1 MSNFSKQDF
10 VLQTLEQNDM
20 QGLESGK
27 SLQSKRQE
35 GQFNPK
41 TENLDIMNGMQFK
54 VSRFNSL
61 NKQNSII
68 RKQTNFEVNEVDENK
83 VQNGFPSPFTNFLSN
98 LEEQQQKDSIIK
110 TDSFCIQNEFQ
121 SENEGS
127 PSSQKSRGR
136 NNQQCFSFKDF
147 DVLNRNLGFKINV
160 EDVFSYEYLQLI
172 NDNAYIPSDGFYQ
185 KQKQKLKK
193 IQQQKNQKK
202 VRESFLSK
210 FFRYRKINQIAG
222 TEFENKD
229 YFGKRTQYEM
239 KKKKYDFIISPDSPF
254 RISWDISIMILIIY
268 AIVLIPFR
276 VAFDPNDQFAI
287 LVSMDNIFDFIFLA
301 DLFLNFNTA
310 IYRKG
315 NLIRKRKQI
324 VIEYLKLWFWIDF
337 FSSFPYDMVVQTAIN
352 SEEQQIQSYDSQYQ
366 TNTDSNTSQSSSQQ
380 FSLQKAQQILRIL
393 KVFKIMKVL
402 KLLRIVKL
410 KFIIEKLVE
419 YLKLSKSM
427 LGILGFLKLSSIIL
441 FIAHWVACMWFYI
454 GSQFPVNGWIAQQNL
469 QNEVW
474 QYQYVTSIYWA
485 ITTMVTVGYGDIV
498 PKNLEERLFVIFVM
512 LMACGI
518 FAYTMNTMGSVLS
531 QIESFSSEY
540 KKEIQQVNIYL
551 DNKKIKLELKIRI
564 RKYLEYIYESK
575 QKNQID
581 ETNLFSKLSS
591 SLRNELIHQINEKII
606 NDCHLFSKLFNQQN
620 LEQFLFQISI
630 NLLEKIT
637 IPEETI
643 INQEESGVDDDQSI
657 YFIQDGEV
665 EIFYQHSNS
674 KTILKK
680 LGAGSYFGEIS
691 FFTNLQRTASVQS
704 VNFASLYYLKRS
716 EFLKIL
722 QKFPNQKEIFYQISD
737 KLKNYN
743 NFNCLNIQC
752 FSCQQLGHISKNC
765 PNLSFYFFKS
775 QFIEKML
782 QNRKKK
788 GTDFQRRNNLK
799 LATIKD
805 IDVIKHSQQKLEQ
818 TPLILSYIRVHDLDK
833 EIKEDQEFLQT
844 GNKLVNTL
852 KKAILNSQKI
862 NASQKNQKKTQQI
875 FSNQQKNELNLQMQY
890 WNKID
895 EFDKVKIYDHYFI
908 HNNVEQAESENDQ
921 FIQNGNLLKS
931 SKLSQDKISEQ
942 TPQNPLLIHKRR
954 KYINTQGTIDRISP
968 FLGLTQ
974 DLKQSPFEIQKSE
987 EDQSESSESSLS
999 KNQSQE
1005 ISQSQKANQQIIEA
1019 IQEKQQDQNHKKNN
1033 DLNNEESISQTQ
1045 IIKNSQNLFFFQ
1057 QVDQNYIENIQ
1068 DYEDYNL
1075 QISDN
1080 QINHYN
1086 QCIETQTNQ
1095 QEAYKLNLSKSM
1107 QIEQIQ

>member
-1 MSNFSKQDF
+1 
-10 VLQTLEQNDM
+10 M
-20 QGLESGK
+20 QGLDSGK
-27 SLQSKRQE
+27 SLYQKKEESQLFTQTNENPDIINSK
-35 GQFNPK
+35 
-41 TENLDIMNGMQFK
+41 QFK

-68 RKQTNFEVNEVDENK
+68 RKKTISQVNEIDEQK
-83 VQNGFPSPFTNFLSN
+83 LQNGFHSPFTNYVSN

-110 TDSFCIQNEFQ
+110 TNSFCIQNEFQ

-136 NNQQCFSFKDF
+136 AIQRYSFKDF
-147 DVLNRNLGFKINV
+147 DTLNSNPGLKINV
-160 EDVFSYEYLQLI
+160 EDVFSYEYLQFI
-172 NDNAYIPSDGFYQ
+172 NDNSYIPSDGFYQ

-193 IQQQKNQKK
+193 IQQQKSQKK
-202 VRESFLSK
+202 VRESILSK
-210 FFRYRKINQIAG
+210 FFRYRKINQVADNEI
-222 TEFENKD
+222 ENKD
-229 YFGKRTQYEM
+229 YIGKRTQYQV
-239 KKKKYDFIISPDSPF
+239 KKRKYDFIISPDSPF
-254 RISWDISIMILIIY
+254 RITWDISIMMLIIY
-268 AIVLIPFR
+268 AIILIPFR
-276 VAFDPNDQFAI
+276 VSFDPNDQFSM
-287 LVSMDNIFDFIFLA
+287 LVQLDNIFDFVFLG
-301 DLFLNFNTA
+301 DILLNFNTA

-324 VIEYLKLWFWIDF
+324 AIEYLKIWFWIDL
-337 FSSFPYDMVVQTAIN
+337 FSSFPYDMVVQSVIN
-352 SEEQQIQSYDSQYQ
+352 KEEQQLQTYDTQAQ
-366 TNTDSNTSQSSSQQ
+366 ANTSSNQSNQSSSSSAQ
-380 FSLQKAQQILRIL
+380 FSLQKAQQIIRIL
-393 KVFKIMKVL
+393 KIFKIMKVL
-402 KLLRIVKL
+402 KLLRVVKL

-441 FIAHWVACMWFYI
+441 FIAHWVACMWFYV
-454 GSQFPVNGWIAQQNL
+454 GSQFPDNGWIVSQDL
-469 QNEVW
+469 QNETW
-474 QYQYVTSIYWA
+474 QFQYVTSIYWA

-606 NDCHLFSKLFNQQN
+606 NDCHLFTKLFNQQN
-620 LEQFLFQISI
+620 MEQFLFQISI

-637 IPEETI
+637 IPEEII
-643 INQEESGVDDDQSI
+643 INQEESGGDDDQSM

-716 EFLKIL
+716 EFIKIL
-722 QKFPNQKEIFYQISD
+722 QKFPNQKEIFYEISD
-737 KLKNYN
+737 KIKNYN

-765 PNLSFYFFKS
+765 PNLSFYFFKD

-799 LATIKD
+799 LATIRD
-805 IDVIKHSQQKLEQ
+805 IDIIKHSQQKLEQ

-862 NASQKNQKKTQQI
+862 NTSHKNQKKAQQI
-875 FSNQQKNELNLQMQY
+875 FSNQQKNELNLQMAY
-890 WNKID
+890 WTKID

-908 HNNVEQAESENDQ
+908 HNNVEQADENDQ
-921 FIQNGNLLKS
+921 FIQNGHLLKS
-931 SKLSQDKISEQ
+931 SKFSFDKISEK

-954 KYINTQGTIDRISP
+954 KFVNAQGTIDKIIP
-968 FLGLTQ
+968 FVSLDQ
-974 DLKQSPFEIQKSE
+974 EFKQQSSQIQQFQ
-987 EDQSESSESSLS
+987 EDQSESSESSVS
-999 KNQSQE
+999 KNQSYE
-1005 ISQSQKANQQIIEA
+1005 ISQSQQINKQPVQN
-1019 IQEKQQDQNHKKNN
+1019 IQEKQESENDKNN
-1033 DLNNEESISQTQ
+1033 DDFGSQAQT
-1045 IIKNSQNLFFFQ
+1045 IKNSQKLIFFDQ
-1057 QVDQNYIENIQ
+1057 MEQNYVENIQ

-1080 QINHYN
+1080 QINYYN
-1086 QCIETQTNQ
+1086 QCIQNQ
-1095 QEAYKLNLSKSM
+1095 IDKKQINQLNQSKSL
-1107 QIEQIQ
+1107 QIDQM

>member
-1 MSNFSKQDF
+1 MLD
-10 VLQTLEQNDM
+10 
-20 QGLESGK
+20 SGK
-27 SLQSKRQE
+27 SLQSKKDDSISTPI
-35 GQFNPK
+35 N
-41 TENLDIMNGMQFK
+41 ENLEAIKGRQLK

-68 RKQTNFEVNEVDENK
+68 RKKTKSEVNEIDQNK
-83 VQNGFPSPFTNFLSN
+83 LQNGFPSPFTNYISN

-110 TDSFCIQNEFQ
+110 TNSFCIQNEFQ

-127 PSSQKSRGR
+127 PSSQKTKGKT
-136 NNQQCFSFKDF
+136 NQRLSFKDF
-147 DVLNRNLGFKINV
+147 EALNSNLGFQSNV

-185 KQKQKLKK
+185 RHKQKLKK
-193 IQQQKNQKK
+193 ISQLKEKK
-202 VRESFLSK
+202 KTRESILSK
-210 FFRYRKINQIAG
+210 YFRYRKINQVADS
-222 TEFENKD
+222 EVENKD
-229 YFGKRTQYEM
+229 YIGKRIQYQM
-239 KKKKYDFIISPDSPF
+239 KKKKYDFIISPDSPL
-254 RISWDISIMILIIY
+254 RITWDISIMLLIIY
-268 AIVLIPFR
+268 AIILIPFR
-276 VAFDPNDQFAI
+276 VAFDPNDQFSI
-287 LVSMDNIFDFIFLA
+287 LVELDNIFDFIFLT
-301 DLFLNFNTA
+301 DILLNFNTA

-324 VIEYLKLWFWIDF
+324 TVEYLKLWFWIDLV
-337 FSSFPYDMVVQTAIN
+337 SSFPYDLVVQSAIN
-352 SEEQQIQSYDSQYQ
+352 SEQQQIQQYDS
-366 TNTDSNTSQSSSQQ
+366 TNQINYNTNSTSSSSSSSATIQ
-380 FSLQKAQQILRIL
+380 LQKAQQVIRIL
-393 KVFKIMKVL
+393 KIFKIMKVL
-402 KLLRIVKL
+402 KLLRVVKL

-441 FIAHWVACMWFYI
+441 FIAHWVACMWFYV
-454 GSQFPVNGWIAQQNL
+454 GSQFPNDGWIAAQNM
-469 QNEVW
+469 QNETW

-498 PKNLEERLFVIFVM
+498 PRNIEEKLFVIFVM

-518 FAYTMNTMGSVLS
+518 FAYTMNTMGAVLS

-551 DNKKIKLELKIRI
+551 DSKKIKLELKIRI

-591 SLRNELIHQINEKII
+591 SLKNELIHQINEKII
-606 NDCHLFSKLFNQQN
+606 NDCHLFTKLFNQQN

-637 IPEETI
+637 IPEEII
-643 INQEESGVDDDQSI
+643 INQEENGVEDDLSM

-722 QKFPNQKEIFYQISD
+722 QKFPNQKEIFYEISD

-765 PNLSFYFFKS
+765 PNLSFYFFKN

-782 QNRKKK
+782 LNRKKK

-805 IDVIKHSQQKLEQ
+805 IDIIKHSQQKLEQ

-833 EIKEDQEFLQT
+833 EIKEDQENLQT

-862 NASQKNQKKTQQI
+862 NASQKNQKKAQQM

-890 WNKID
+890 WTKID

-921 FIQNGNLLKS
+921 IIQNGNLLKS
-931 SKLSQDKISEQ
+931 SNLSLEKILEQ
-942 TPQNPLLIHKRR
+942 TPQNHLLIHKRR
-954 KYINTQGTIDRISP
+954 KFLNTQGTIDKISP
-968 FLGLTQ
+968 FSGFNKE
-974 DLKQSPFEIQKSE
+974 LKQYPFEIQKSE
-987 EDQSESSESSLS
+987 EELSESSGSSLS
-999 KNQSQE
+999 KSQSYE
-1005 ISQSQKANQQIIEA
+1005 ISQSKQQVNQQTEYV
-1019 IQEKQQDQNHKKNN
+1019 IQEKEKDQNDKINKE
-1033 DLNNEESISQTQ
+1033 D
-1045 IIKNSQNLFFFQ
+1045 FGQ
-1057 QVDQNYIENIQ
+1057 QKNIQ

-1080 QINHYN
+1080 QSNDFN
-1086 QCIETQTNQ
+1086 NFMETQINKQETLQLNQ
-1095 QEAYKLNLSKSM
+1095 SKSI
-1107 QIEQIQ
+1107 QLEQIQ